1 MSNRERPGKP
11 GAGPEASKTRRRGTL
26 NAVAF
31 GGAIIVL
38 ILLAAVVLWPRPT
51 RELPVYWNA
60 PEFTLVNQQGDT
72 VRIADLRGTPWV
84 ASFVFTHCT
93 SVCPVITHK
102 MAALGDS
109 LEAEGLLG
117 TGARLVSFT
126 VDPARDTPAVLREYA
141 AGFGSRRPEQWM
153 FLTGTP
159 PEAVREMIQT
169 GFKLTASAPPGHDHG
184 GGEYQVMHSPRVV
197 LVDALGQVRGL
208 YDTTEPDAMRQVRD
222 DLQALISG
230 ASVRTSGT
238 RL

>member
-1 MSNRERPGKP
+1 MSNGERAGEP
-11 GAGPEASKTRRRGTL
+11 GAEPGSSMTRLGSTL

-31 GGAIIVL
+31 GGVILVL
-38 ILLAAVVLWPRPT
+38 ILLTAVVLWPRPT

-60 PEFTLVNQQGDT
+60 PEFTLVDQQGDT
-72 VRIADLRGTPWV
+72 VRTADLEGTPWV

-117 TGARLVSFT
+117 AGARLVSFS

-141 AGFGSRRPEQWM
+141 AGFGSRGPEHWM

-197 LVDALGQVRGL
+197 LVDAQGQVRGL

-222 DLQALISG
+222 DLQALVSRSS
-230 ASVRTSGT
+230 ARTE
-238 RL
+238 